1 MASPESE
8 TVVPTENSMKDPL
21 VVKDEKNSE
30 QDDSSHDKNSQME
43 IDEALSKTG
52 FNITHILIIC
62 AISLTAFSVH
72 GQIEVVNLLGAELYC
87 DFELTSVEE
96 ALLTSALFTGMA
108 VGAQVSGP
116 IADKHGRKRVIQ
128 ACSLLSALFVV
139 ASAFAQSV
147 IQIYVIRLLIGL
159 SMGGFH
165 VAYTYATEV
174 VGPEYRS
181 KSCMIIF
188 LLHYVGVTYAAV
200 TGLVLVPNEDYG
212 WRIYV
217 LYSALPIGR
226 SFLQTT
232 IWALN
237 LLCSRPNLA

>member
-1 MASPESE
+1 MDLYFSTRIPIFLCFKPFVS
-8 TVVPTENSMKDPL
+8 N
-21 VVKDEKNSE
+21 
-30 QDDSSHDKNSQME
+30 
-43 IDEALSKTG
+43 
-52 FNITHILIIC
+52 
-62 AISLTAFSVH
+62 FSV
-72 GQIEVVNLLGAELYC
+72 NL
-87 DFELTSVEE
+87 S
-96 ALLTSALFTGMA
+96 FTFYKL
-108 VGAQVSGP
+108 SSRKF
-116 IADKHGRKRVIQ
+116 ISGRKRVIQ

-181 KSCMIIF
+181 KACMIIF
-188 LLHYVGVTYAAV
+188 LLHYVGVTYAAI

-217 LYSALPIGR
+217 LSSALPIGR
-226 SFLQTT
+226 SFLQTK